1 MSRARVIC
9 TGMILA
15 LLPLVII
22 GCQLGFGAQPAPT
35 PLPPVAPLPPTT
47 PILEERR
54 MPAGVKMAHNT
65 KALDGDLYVWYIP
78 CGNQPATWIASII
91 LSDLRSGSVVYLN
104 QDGTL
109 KTSPEPAYVTEE
121 GRDLLEAAL
130 KDSSVMEQVVAR
142 PNCLDQV
149 YEPTIQQSYGWPDAY
164 AEDIGNPPIPRVA
177 MGTWPKFT
185 ESPPRYG
192 YPGWRGAYCWPVSG
206 ASRKCDDTATW
217 EGFAAASAL
226 EPGRFY
232 VAVLGD
238 DANPGMISRVR
249 VFPAQEK
256 WSILKLGRVLHL
268 GAEVHRVVATKG
280 ETLDNFVLPELPGGD
295 YLLIASYES
304 ALGEVEYGF
313 KVAFGK

>member
-15 LLPLVII
+15 LLPLVIV
-22 GCQLGFGAQPAPT
+22 GCQLGFAPQPAPT

-164 AEDIGNPPIPRVA
+164 AEDIGNPPMPRVA

-185 ESPPRYG
+185 ESPPPYG
-192 YPGWRGAYCWPVSG
+192 YPGWRGAFCWPVSG

-256 WSILKLGRVLHL
+256 WSILKLGRVLQL

-304 ALGEVEYGF
+304 VLGEVEYGF

>member
-1 MSRARVIC
+1 
-9 TGMILA
+9 
-15 LLPLVII
+15 
-22 GCQLGFGAQPAPT
+22 
-35 PLPPVAPLPPTT
+35 
-47 PILEERR
+47 

-65 KALDGDLYVWYIP
+65 KALDGDLHVWYIP

-185 ESPPRYG
+185 ESPPPYG
-192 YPGWRGAYCWPVSG
+192 YPGWRGAFCWPVSG
-206 ASRKCDDTATW
+206 DSRECDDTATW
-217 EGFAAASAL
+217 EGFAAAGAL

-232 VAVLGD
+232 VAILGD
-238 DANPGMISRVR
+238 DANPGMIRRVR

-256 WSILKLGRVLHL
+256 WSTLKLGRVLHL

-313 KVAFGK
+313 KVNVPTKRTN